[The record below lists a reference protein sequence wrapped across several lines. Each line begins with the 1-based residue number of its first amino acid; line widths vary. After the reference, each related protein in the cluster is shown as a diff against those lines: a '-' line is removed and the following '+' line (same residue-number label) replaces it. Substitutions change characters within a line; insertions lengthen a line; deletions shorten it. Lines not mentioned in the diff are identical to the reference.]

1 MKHIISIKYKATSS
15 KIFPNL
21 NKILQQFEALYSNYT
36 HSALSFAPS
45 TWTTQSIS
53 IRKFLSE
60 PDNLHLHRFV
70 KNQALVTPSEGAVLN
85 PFSPSFCCVLI
96 HAVLLKKSLGVYGHR
111 GRTCATV
118 GCAAPDNKDKSQV
131 DESI

>member
-15 KIFPNL
+15 KIFLNL

-85 PFSPSFCCVLI
+85 PFSPSFCCVPYPCC
-96 HAVLLKKSLGVYGHR
+96 AVEEIP
-111 GRTCATV
+111 GRV
-118 GCAAPDNKDKSQV
+118 WSQG
-131 DESI
+131 ENMCNSGLCSTRQQR